1 VTKLRAGW
9 SGVRIP
15 TGARDFSQNIRPALG
30 THPASYSIG
39 IRGNFPRVEVGGL
52 AAT

>member
-1 VTKLRAGW
+1 MAWGSNPDRGKRLF
-9 SGVRIP
+9 S
-15 TGARDFSQNIRPALG
+15 SQNIRPALG

-39 IRGNFPRVEVGGL
+39 IRGNFPKVEVGGL